1 MNTSSDAEVYFPER
15 SRASRP
21 IPLRSTASYRG
32 TIVDRTRNRAF
43 NYESHLE
50 RDFLYVMLAS
60 PDVADVHEQ
69 PPPVHYKDQSGRQRK
84 HTFDALLLL
93 RDGRRVA
100 VALKPSER
108 VARSGIQSTLELI
121 RAQVGSSF
129 ADLYVLR
136 TEQHVH
142 PNDAAD
148 ARLVLRARG
157 LADPMA
163 DRIAVELAAKLAGW
177 CRLGDL
183 ARAIGAGGAGF
194 NAVVRLIDSGVLIVK
209 DRTPISANCLVRIR
223 PN

>member
-1 MNTSSDAEVYFPER
+1 MNTSSDAEVCFPER

-21 IPLRSTASYRG
+21 MPLRSTVSYRG

-43 NYESHLE
+43 NYESLLE
-50 RDFLYVMLAS
+50 RDFLYVTLATR
-60 PDVADVHEQ
+60 DVADVHEQ
-69 PPPVHYKDQSGRQRK
+69 PPAVYYKDQSGRQKK

-100 VALKPSER
+100 VALKPSGR

-121 RAQVGSSF
+121 RAQVGPNF

-136 TEQHVH
+136 TEQHAH
-142 PNDAAD
+142 PDDAAD

-157 LADPMA
+157 FADPMA
-163 DRIAVELAAKLAGW
+163 DRIAVELAAKLDGW

-183 ARAIGAGGAGF
+183 ARAIGAGGSGF
-194 NAVVRLIDSGVLIVK
+194 NAAVRLIGSGVLIVK
-209 DRTPISANCLVRIR
+209 DQTRISADCLVRTR